1 MLEKTISKE
10 DLAGGVRRVVGAA
23 LRYLAG
29 LAAARIPGALPWGT
43 LLVNLAGCFVMGFIT
58 GWLFTGRPERESLR
72 LFLATGMLGGFTTF
86 SAFSLETFQFIQDG
100 RWGLALLYVLLTAVG
115 CLLGVSLGNGTAS
128 LLS

>member
-1 MLEKTISKE
+1 MLCHGVYHR
-10 DLAGGVRRVVGAA
+10 LAVH
-23 LRYLAG
+23 
-29 LAAARIPGALPWGT
+29 
-43 LLVNLAGCFVMGFIT
+43 
-58 GWLFTGRPERESLR
+58 RPSERESLR

>member
-1 MLEKTISKE
+1 MTNVLPVGC
-10 DLAGGVRRVVGAA
+10 GGFVGAA

-86 SAFSLETFQFIQDG
+86 SAFSLETFQFIQYG

>member
-1 MLEKTISKE
+1 MSCWW
-10 DLAGGVRRVVGAA
+10 GAA
-23 LRYLAG
+23 GCGGRPAVPG
-29 LAAARIPGALPWGT
+29 GAAAARIPGALPWGT

-58 GWLFTGRPERESLR
+58 GHPERESLR

>member
-1 MLEKTISKE
+1 MLCHGVYHR
-10 DLAGGVRRVVGAA
+10 LAVH
-23 LRYLAG
+23 
-29 LAAARIPGALPWGT
+29 
-43 LLVNLAGCFVMGFIT
+43 
-58 GWLFTGRPERESLR
+58 RPSGRESLR